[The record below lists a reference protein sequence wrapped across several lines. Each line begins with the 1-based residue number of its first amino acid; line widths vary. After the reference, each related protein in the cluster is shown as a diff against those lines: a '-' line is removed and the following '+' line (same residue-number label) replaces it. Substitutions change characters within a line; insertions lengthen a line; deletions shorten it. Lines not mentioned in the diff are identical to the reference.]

1 MRCAC
6 ARWRSAG
13 ASSRAESF
21 PSPQSGGRC
30 QRSERGARFPSPQG
44 EGRCEQSEHRGGA
57 QKIPTRRGP
66 SVPATLPSGEGWC
79 GEGWWRI
86 QPAAHNYG
94 RLPRARGFPMGWSVN
109 IGTIAGT
116 AVRIHVTF
124 LLFLVWIFV
133 ASYLSG
139 GPQAAWSSTAFMVLL
154 FACVLAHEFGHIFT
168 ARAFGVATPDVTL
181 LPIGGVARLE
191 RIPEKPRE
199 EFLIAIAGPLVN
211 VAIAFGL
218 VAVAGAR
225 LDVRHLEAVESARIA
240 MVDRLPLGDLFL
252 AAFNMIPA
260 FPMDGGRVLR
270 ALLAIRLGF
279 TRATDVA
286 ATIGQWLAFGLGFL
300 GLFYNPLLI
309 FIAIFVYLAAA
320 SEARLVSLRAM
331 SRGVPVG
338 SAMMTQFATLAPEA
352 HIDEAVETL
361 LRTNQSEFPVV
372 DASGRLVGLLD
383 RDGMIRALK
392 QRGPDARVAEA
403 MIVKVPTISYRQ
415 TLDEAF
421 RILQAK
427 SAPAVGVVDGFGK
440 LVGLVTSETLGEML
454 LVAQAMPEGSRLGP
468 WGRRAA

>member
-1 MRCAC
+1 
-6 ARWRSAG
+6 
-13 ASSRAESF
+13 
-21 PSPQSGGRC
+21 
-30 QRSERGARFPSPQG
+30 
-44 EGRCEQSEHRGGA
+44 
-57 QKIPTRRGP
+57 
-66 SVPATLPSGEGWC
+66 
-79 GEGWWRI
+79 
-86 QPAAHNYG
+86 
-94 RLPRARGFPMGWSVN
+94 MGWSVN

-133 ASYLSG
+133 ASYISG
-139 GPQAAWSSTAFMVLL
+139 GPQAAWNSTAFMVLL

-218 VAVAGAR
+218 VALAGAS
-225 LDVRHLEAVESARIA
+225 LDASHLAAVESARIS
-240 MVDRLPLGDLFL
+240 MVDRLAVVNLFL

-279 TRATDVA
+279 VRATEVA
-286 ATIGQWLAFGLGFL
+286 ATIGQWVAFGLGFI
-300 GLFYNPLLI
+300 GLRYNPMLI

-338 SAMMTQFATLAPEA
+338 SAMVTQFVTLAPEA

-372 DASGRLVGLLD
+372 DAGGRLVGLLGRGD
-383 RDGMIRALK
+383 MIRALK
-392 QRGPDARVAEA
+392 QLGPGARVAEA
-403 MIVKVPTISYRQ
+403 MTTQVPTIGYRQ

-421 RILQAK
+421 RILQTK
-427 SAPAVGVVDGFGK
+427 SAPAVGVIDAAGR
-440 LVGLVTSETLGEML
+440 LVGLITSETLGEML
-454 LVAQAMPEGSRLGP
+454 LVGEAMPKGYRLGP